1 MTATCIPYTQR
12 RPTNIESNAISGDAC
27 FVFSI
32 VDLARTHLSNN
43 TTRDS
48 YFHQAVE
55 SFGKIIEECSE
66 GNWDGCGADPVN
78 PNSFLIA
85 YQVFQTL
92 PTWFSPPEISCDPD
106 GEVSFGW
113 YFGPNK
119 TFSISIGS
127 NGELHF
133 SGLFGFAEAY
143 GTEHFYGELP
153 NTILDNICRVH
164 S

>member
-1 MTATCIPYTQR
+1 MIATCIPYTQR
-12 RPTNIESNAISGDAC
+12 RPTNIESNGISGDAD
-27 FVFSI
+27 FVFSV
-32 VDLARTHLSNN
+32 VDSARAHLSNN
-43 TTRDS
+43 IASRF
-48 YFHQAVE
+48 YYNKAVE

-66 GNWDGCGADPVN
+66 GNWDGYGADPVN
-78 PNSFLIA
+78 PNSLLIA
-85 YQVFQTL
+85 CQLFQTL

-133 SGLFGFAEAY
+133 SGLFDLAEAY

-153 NTILDNICRVH
+153 RTILDNICRVH
-164 S
+164 N